1 VFLHRNMVDSKQR
14 YAEPASVELQ
24 DYEDGT
30 SDVVAKGGTVNDAA
44 DMYVDGEVQPNTVL

>member
-1 VFLHRNMVDSKQR
+1 MVDSKQR